1 MASSNNEVVS
11 SLILFQHTRVN
22 IIQPFNA
29 IATLHLSNVAHY
41 VKGNR
46 SATLRLK
53 RTKPTSSNAALPSPP
68 PSQSPGNRTLRL
80 SLGDKIG
87 EGACGLVYEATDVSL
102 SGHSRQALPPL
113 AVKICK
119 NFQHYKLPSEAAT
132 YEEMESLH
140 GLVTARYYG
149 CFETVIR
156 PGITFPPWQVSDPLH
171 KSNLTEVDH
180 PHISRVLTIIVM
192 ERLGN
197 RRLPR
202 RKKATDKSLRYA
214 ISPNSTLTM
223 FNLLVHF

>member
-1 MASSNNEVVS
+1 MVSRSNEVVS
-11 SLILFQHTRVN
+11 SSILFHYTRDN
-22 IIQPFNA
+22 TIQPFNA
-29 IATLHLSNVAHY
+29 IDTVHLSNVAHH

-46 SATLRLK
+46 SATLRMQ
-53 RTKPTSSNAALPSPP
+53 RVKPAPSNAAIPSPP
-68 PSQSPGNRTLRL
+68 PSKSPGNRTLHL
-80 SLGDKIG
+80 SLGNKIG

-102 SGHSRQALPPL
+102 SGCSQHALPPL
-113 AVKICK
+113 VVKICK

-156 PGITFPPWQVSDPLH
+156 PGITFPPWQVSDPLY

-180 PHISRVLTIIVM
+180 PHISSVLTIIVM

-202 RKKATDKSLRYA
+202 RKKATEESLRYA
-214 ISPNSTLTM
+214 ILHTLE
-223 FNLLVHF
+223 